1 MNHKYETKSQLCRIS
16 VRSLSL
22 CLHITIAIKHFGS
35 RANTRERE
43 VLSSFLNLWRGE
55 NHTKF
60 REISLEKVPENFYSP
75 VLGKPGKRTVNDFRI
90 SKGTS
95 FPCESSGLTGCF
107 GHSQNRYPHER
118 RGARYHQN
126 VMHVPSSSPHAIPS
140 PQPDLPRG
148 YLSRGPPAQRRTAA
162 RNAVGGG
169 KRSQNEVITHSGPRG
184 GHGYYPRRVRT
195 VSRSSI

>member
-1 MNHKYETKSQLCRIS
+1 MGQRHLTESESQIRDKVATLSNLSPIF
-16 VRSLSL
+16 VSLSAYHNCNQTL
-22 CLHITIAIKHFGS
+22 WFTSKH
-35 RANTRERE
+35 ERE

-126 VMHVPSSSPHAIPS
+126 VMHVPSSSPHAMPS
-140 PQPDLPRG
+140 PQPDSSPRIPVTRA
-148 YLSRGPPAQRRTAA
+148 SRSTANRGAKRR
-162 RNAVGGG
+162 RGG
-169 KRSQNEVITHSGPRG
+169 KTKSERSHHS
-184 GHGYYPRRVRT
+184 
-195 VSRSSI
+195 